1 MEYETNQEKY
11 FALTQGLKEE
21 FVFDP
26 EEYGWGYPESQNNAL
41 TEIIIRFIQGFQRR
55 MQFTPSRA
63 DNM

>member
-26 EEYGWGYPESQNNAL
+26 EEYG
-41 TEIIIRFIQGFQRR
+41 
-55 MQFTPSRA
+55 
-63 DNM
+63 